1 MSEHL
6 LRQFVYTNVVS
17 TQAFEN
23 DDAMVRHI
31 LEDHAKRD
39 LAKQHL
45 VIKSFTIANMP
56 VSYQSDDG
64 SIVDCM
70 EYAMTGLAYSL
81 DESADQTLRKMAID
95 EAVRGD

>member
-39 LAKQHL
+39 LTKQHL
-45 VIKSFTIANMP
+45 VIKSFTITNMP

-70 EYAMTGLAYSL
+70 EYAMTGLACRL

-95 EAVRGD
+95 EAWRGE